1 MRAAREGREPMQSR
15 SLSGK
20 VAIVT
25 GAARGTG
32 AAIARSFV
40 AAGARVVLGDVL
52 HEAGDAVAKELGAA
66 ARFVPHDVTRR
77 EDWERVVAS
86 ALEANGRVDVLVNN
100 AAILHMGAIE
110 RTSEDVLRRVLDVN
124 TVGPYL
130 GIRAVLAPMRQQGG
144 GSIVNV
150 GSIDS
155 LLGMNGISAYATSK
169 WALRGLTKSAALE
182 LGRDGIR
189 VNSVCPAGGNVAMY
203 GPWMKQILGF
213 LEETR
218 AYSNNRGIPGEAP
231 LEQIAEAVL
240 FFASDASRHCTGV
253 DLPVDGGAHAGRFIP
268 GFNTL

>member
-1 MRAAREGREPMQSR
+1 MPR
-15 SLSGK
+15 LSGR

-32 AAIARSFV
+32 AAIAECFV
-40 AAGARVVLGDVL
+40 AEGARVVLGDVL
-52 HEAGDAVAKELGAA
+52 AEAGEQTAKRLGAA
-66 ARFVPHDVTRR
+66 ARFAPLDVTRR
-77 EDWERVVAS
+77 EDWERVVAD
-86 ALEANGRVDVLVNN
+86 AVAAHGRLDVLVNN
-100 AAILHMGAIE
+100 AAILHMGTIE
-110 RTSEDVLRRVLDVN
+110 RTPEDVLRRVLEVN

-130 GIRAVLAPMRQQGG
+130 GMRAVLAPMKQGGG

-189 VNSVCPAGGNVAMY
+189 VNSVCPAGGNVQMY
-203 GPWMKQILGF
+203 GPWMSRIAGF
-213 LEETR
+213 LDETR
-218 AYSNNRGIPGEAP
+218 AYSSNRGIPGEAP
-231 LEQIAEAVL
+231 LAQIAEAVL
-240 FFASDASRHCTGV
+240 FFASDVSRHCTGV

>member
-1 MRAAREGREPMQSR
+1 MQ

-20 VAIVT
+20 VAMVT

-32 AAIARSFV
+32 AAIAKLFV
-40 AAGARVVLGDVL
+40 SEGARVVLGDVQQ
-52 HEAGDAVAKELGAA
+52 EAGAAVAKQLGAPA
-66 ARFVPHDVTRR
+66 MFLPHDVTCR
-77 EDWERVVAS
+77 EDWERVVAETL
-86 ALEANGRVDVLVNN
+86 AAHGRVDVLVNN
-100 AAILHMGAIE
+100 AAVLHMGTIE
-110 RTSEDVLRRVLDVN
+110 RTPEDVLRRVLEVN

-130 GIRAVLAPMRQQGG
+130 GIRAVLAPMKKQGG

-155 LLGMNGISAYATSK
+155 LLGMNGISAYASSK
-169 WALRGLTKSAALE
+169 WALRGLTKCAALE

-189 VNSVCPAGGNVAMY
+189 VNSVCPAGGNREMF
-203 GPWMKQILGF
+203 GPWMKQIAGF
-213 LEETR
+213 IEETR

-231 LEQIAEAVL
+231 LEAIAQAVA